1 MPYNASFR
9 TYVLCDFTQFIK
21 GSNVP
26 SIKTIAIIVIL
37 LIIIASNTFDLI
49 NDFATNESTWHIVEE
64 IIVISLALTLI
75 AYLIHNVKQHTVH
88 VQQLRQELKTTEH
101 FLEQSNTRI
110 HNARKQYSAVIHQQF
125 DDWELSQSQ
134 QQIALL
140 LLKGLSFNEIAAIR
154 DTKEKTV
161 RQQASE
167 IYKKSGVTGRHAFSA
182 WFFED
187 FLN

>member
-1 MPYNASFR
+1 MPNIKTLIIIIVLSLSMTFNAFDLIMDFTYNAS
-9 TYVLCDFTQFIK
+9 I
-21 GSNVP
+21 
-26 SIKTIAIIVIL
+26 
-37 LIIIASNTFDLI
+37 
-49 NDFATNESTWHIVEE
+49 WHIIQE
-64 IIVISLALTLI
+64 IIVITLSVSLI
-75 AYLIHNVKQHTVH
+75 VYLAFELKQKKRDMQV
-88 VQQLRQELKTTEH
+88 LKEELKTTAH
-101 FLEQSNTRI
+101 SLTQSTTLI
-110 HNARKQYSAVIHQQF
+110 QNARKEYSAIIHQQF
-125 DDWELSQSQ
+125 DEWQLSQSQ

-167 IYKKSGVTGRHAFSA
+167 IYKKSDVAGRHAFSA

>member
-1 MPYNASFR
+1 VPN
-9 TYVLCDFTQFIK
+9 IK
-21 GSNVP
+21 SN
-26 SIKTIAIIVIL
+26 SAAIITIL
-37 LIIIASNTFDLI
+37 LLVIASNILDLAI
-49 NDFATNESTWHIVEE
+49 DFANDASLWHLIQEV
-64 IIVISLALTLI
+64 IVISLAIGLIIFLTLE
-75 AYLIHNVKQHTVH
+75 LKQKKRHLQDLVK
-88 VQQLRQELKTTEH
+88 ELKTTEH
-101 FLEQSNTRI
+101 SLTKSTAVIQ
-110 HNARKQYSAVIHQQF
+110 NARKEYSEIIHQQF
-125 DDWELSQSQ
+125 DDWQLSQSQ

-167 IYKKSGVTGRHAFSA
+167 IYKKADVVGRHAFSA

>member
-1 MPYNASFR
+1 VFN
-9 TYVLCDFTQFIK
+9 L
-21 GSNVP
+21 
-26 SIKTIAIIVIL
+26 KTIGIIIIL
-37 LIIIASNTFDLI
+37 LIVMISNAFDLI

-64 IIVISLALTLI
+64 SIVITLALTLI
-75 AYLIHNVKQHTVH
+75 AYLILNLKKNTVNL
-88 VQQLRQELKTTEH
+88 QQLRQELEAKEH
-101 FLEQSNTRI
+101 SLEQSNTRI
-110 HNARKQYSAVIHQQF
+110 HNARKEYSQVIHQQF
-125 DDWELSQSQ
+125 DDWQLSQSQ

-154 DTKEKTV
+154 ETKEKTV

-167 IYKKSGVTGRHAFSA
+167 IYKKANVAGRHAFSA

>member
-1 MPYNASFR
+1 MPNFKTAAIITVLLLVMTSNAFDL
-9 TYVLCDFTQFIK
+9 VMDFTRHEPIWH
-21 GSNVP
+21 
-26 SIKTIAIIVIL
+26 
-37 LIIIASNTFDLI
+37 LI
-49 NDFATNESTWHIVEE
+49 EE
-64 IIVISLALTLI
+64 IIVISLAIGLIVYLTKELKQKKYAMQTLI
-75 AYLIHNVKQHTVH
+75 E
-88 VQQLRQELKTTEH
+88 ELKTTERS
-101 FLEQSNTRI
+101 LTQSTTFIN
-110 HNARKQYSAVIHQQF
+110 NARKEYSEIIHQQF
-125 DDWELSQSQ
+125 DEWQLSQSQ

-167 IYKKSGVTGRHAFSA
+167 IYKKADVAGRHAFSA

>member
-1 MPYNASFR
+1 MCF
-9 TYVLCDFTQFIK
+9 
-21 GSNVP
+21 VP
-26 SIKTIAIIVIL
+26 IDLGRIVSSIKKIAIIIIL
-37 LIIIASNTFDLI
+37 LTVIVSNVFDLI
-49 NDFATNESTWHIVEE
+49 NDFTTGESTWHIFEE
-64 IIVISLALTLI
+64 SIVISLALSLI
-75 AYLIHNVKQHTVH
+75 AYLILNLKQHTVH
-88 VQQLRQELKTTEH
+88 VQQLRQELKTTEDS
-101 FLEQSNTRI
+101 LERSNARI
-110 HNARKQYSAVIHQQF
+110 HNARKIYSAVIQQQF
-125 DDWELSQSQ
+125 DDWQLSQSQ

-167 IYKKSGVTGRHAFSA
+167 IYKKAGVAGRHTFSA

>member
-1 MPYNASFR
+1 MTF
-9 TYVLCDFTQFIK
+9 
-21 GSNVP
+21 
-26 SIKTIAIIVIL
+26 
-37 LIIIASNTFDLI
+37 NTFDLVV
-49 NDFATNESTWHIVEE
+49 DFATNESIWHIIEE
-64 IIVISLALTLI
+64 ITVITLSVGLIVFLTIELKQKKRDLQAL
-75 AYLIHNVKQHTVH
+75 KE
-88 VQQLRQELKTTEH
+88 ELKTTEH
-101 FLEQSNTRI
+101 SLTQSTTFI
-110 HNARKQYSAVIHQQF
+110 QNARKEYSAIIHQQF
-125 DDWELSQSQ
+125 YEWQLSQSQ

-167 IYKKSGVTGRHAFSA
+167 IYKKADVAGRHAFSA

>member
-1 MPYNASFR
+1 VFN
-9 TYVLCDFTQFIK
+9 L
-21 GSNVP
+21 
-26 SIKTIAIIVIL
+26 KTIGIIIIL
-37 LIIIASNTFDLI
+37 LIVMISNAFDLI

-64 IIVISLALTLI
+64 SIVITLALTLI
-75 AYLIHNVKQHTVH
+75 AYLILNLKKNTVNL
-88 VQQLRQELKTTEH
+88 QQLRQELEAKEH
-101 FLEQSNTRI
+101 SLEQSNARI
-110 HNARKQYSAVIHQQF
+110 HNARKEYSQVIHQQF
-125 DDWELSQSQ
+125 DDWQLSQSQ

-154 DTKEKTV
+154 ETKEKTV

-167 IYKKSGVTGRHAFSA
+167 IYKKANVAGRHAFSA

>member
-1 MPYNASFR
+1 MPNIKTAVII
-9 TYVLCDFTQFIK
+9 TVLSLVVISNVLDFVMDFT
-21 GSNVP
+21 NHAP
-26 SIKTIAIIVIL
+26 MWH
-37 LIIIASNTFDLI
+37 LIQ
-49 NDFATNESTWHIVEE
+49 E
-64 IIVISLALTLI
+64 IIVISLSIGLIVYLTIELKQKKRDMQALLE
-75 AYLIHNVKQHTVH
+75 
-88 VQQLRQELKTTEH
+88 ELKTTERS
-101 FLEQSNTRI
+101 LTQSTSFIN
-110 HNARKQYSAVIHQQF
+110 NARKEYSEIIHQQF
-125 DDWELSQSQ
+125 DEWQLSQSQ

-167 IYKKSGVTGRHAFSA
+167 IYKKADVAGRHAFSA

>member
-1 MPYNASFR
+1 M
-9 TYVLCDFTQFIK
+9 V
-21 GSNVP
+21 
-26 SIKTIAIIVIL
+26 
-37 LIIIASNTFDLI
+37 
-49 NDFATNESTWHIVEE
+49 DFATNESIWHIIQE
-64 IIVISLALTLI
+64 IIVITLSVSLIIFLAI
-75 AYLIHNVKQHTVH
+75 
-88 VQQLRQELKTTEH
+88 ELKQNKRDMQTLKEELNTTKRS
-101 FLEQSNTRI
+101 LTQSTTFI
-110 HNARKQYSAVIHQQF
+110 QNARKQYSAVIHQQF
-125 DDWELSQSQ
+125 NEWQLSQSE

-167 IYKKSGVTGRHAFSA
+167 IYKKSNVTGRHAFSA

>member
-1 MPYNASFR
+1 MPNF
-9 TYVLCDFTQFIK
+9 
-21 GSNVP
+21 
-26 SIKTIAIIVIL
+26 KTAAIITVL
-37 LIIIASNTFDLI
+37 LLVMTSNAFDLVM
-49 NDFATNESTWHIVEE
+49 DFHRHEPIWHLIEE
-64 IIVISLALTLI
+64 IIVISLAIGLITYLTKELKQKKYDMKALI
-75 AYLIHNVKQHTVH
+75 E
-88 VQQLRQELKTTEH
+88 ELKTTERSLTKSTT
-101 FLEQSNTRI
+101 FI
-110 HNARKQYSAVIHQQF
+110 DNARKEYSEIIHQQF
-125 DDWELSQSQ
+125 DEWQLSQSQ

-167 IYKKSGVTGRHAFSA
+167 IYKKADVAGRHAFSA

>member
-1 MPYNASFR
+1 M
-9 TYVLCDFTQFIK
+9 
-21 GSNVP
+21 SNL
-26 SIKTIAIIVIL
+26 KTAAIITVL
-37 LIIIASNTFDLI
+37 LLVMTSNAFDLVM
-49 NDFATNESTWHIVEE
+49 DFHRHEPIWHLIEE
-64 IIVISLALTLI
+64 IIVISLATGLIIYLTKELKQKKYDMQALI
-75 AYLIHNVKQHTVH
+75 EA
-88 VQQLRQELKTTEH
+88 LKTTERSLTKSTT
-101 FLEQSNTRI
+101 FI
-110 HNARKQYSAVIHQQF
+110 DNARKEYSEIIHQQF
-125 DDWELSQSQ
+125 DEWQLSQSQ

-167 IYKKSGVTGRHAFSA
+167 IYKKADVAGRHAFSA

>member
-1 MPYNASFR
+1 M
-9 TYVLCDFTQFIK
+9 
-21 GSNVP
+21 P
-26 SIKTIAIIVIL
+26 SIKTV
-37 LIIIASNTFDLI
+37 IIISVLLLVMASNAFDLVT
-49 NDFATNESTWHIVEE
+49 DFTRHEPIWHLIEE
-64 IIVISLALTLI
+64 IIVISLAIGLI
-75 AYLIHNVKQHTVH
+75 AYLTMELKQKKRDMQALVE
-88 VQQLRQELKTTEH
+88 ELKTTERS
-101 FLEQSNTRI
+101 LTQSTAFIN
-110 HNARKQYSAVIHQQF
+110 NARKEYSEIIHQQF
-125 DDWELSQSQ
+125 DEWQLSQSQ

-167 IYKKSGVTGRHAFSA
+167 IYKKADVAGRHAFSA

>member
-1 MPYNASFR
+1 VPNIK
-9 TYVLCDFTQFIK
+9 TTVIITVLLLVVT
-21 GSNVP
+21 SNVLDLVMDFNNHAP
-26 SIKTIAIIVIL
+26 MWH
-37 LIIIASNTFDLI
+37 LIQ
-49 NDFATNESTWHIVEE
+49 E
-64 IIVISLALTLI
+64 IIVISLAMGLIVYLAKELKRKKRDMQTL
-75 AYLIHNVKQHTVH
+75 VE
-88 VQQLRQELKTTEH
+88 ELKTTERS
-101 FLEQSNTRI
+101 LTQSTTFIN
-110 HNARKQYSAVIHQQF
+110 NARKEYSEIIHQQF
-125 DDWELSQSQ
+125 DKWQLSQSE

-167 IYKKSGVTGRHAFSA
+167 IYKKADVAGRHAFSA

>member
-1 MPYNASFR
+1 MCIQGEKVPNIR
-9 TYVLCDFTQFIK
+9 TLVI
-21 GSNVP
+21 
-26 SIKTIAIIVIL
+26 IIVL
-37 LIIIASNTFDLI
+37 FLSMTFNAFDLKV
-49 NDFATNESTWHIVEE
+49 DLATNESMWHILQELFVIILSVSLIVFLTVE
-64 IIVISLALTLI
+64 LKHKKRDMQAL
-75 AYLIHNVKQHTVH
+75 KE
-88 VQQLRQELKTTEH
+88 ELKTTERSLTKSTT
-101 FLEQSNTRI
+101 FIQ
-110 HNARKQYSAVIHQQF
+110 NARKEYSEIIHQQF
-125 DDWELSQSQ
+125 DEWQLSQSQ

-167 IYKKSGVTGRHAFSA
+167 IYKKSDVAGRHAFSA